1 MNQYNAVARAWL
13 LTLNNPANHGYPDCP
28 RAACEQLRTE
38 WCSKHPLRSGIWMY
52 CISSNGSHHIHMI
65 LTNRA
70 PVRRRLIAMSVPAD
84 TIQPFSSSR
93 NLEAD
98 IERYIRVIDS
108 IETIVTIVR

>member
-1 MNQYNAVARAWL
+1 
-13 LTLNNPANHGYPDCP
+13 
-28 RAACEQLRTE
+28 
-38 WCSKHPLRSGIWMY
+38 MY
-52 CISSNGSHHIHMI
+52 CISSNGIHHIHMI
-65 LTNRA
+65 LTDRA
-70 PVRRRLIAMSVPAD
+70 PIRRRLIETSVPAD